1 MILLAVQLGLLV
13 WYGTVA
19 VDVITSPKTEEVYTV
34 NNIDDNN
41 TNIVNES
48 NNK

>member
-1 MILLAVQLGLLV
+1 MIFLALHIGLLV

-34 NNIDDNN
+34 NDNNDDND
-41 TNIVNES
+41 TNIV
-48 NNK
+48 K

>member
-1 MILLAVQLGLLV
+1 MILLAIQLGLLV

-34 NNIDDNN
+34 NNIDS
-41 TNIVNES
+41 NIVNES